1 MLAIE
6 IDENVN
12 RDRNIDYEIKRQKVI
27 KQELG
32 CKFIRIASD
41 KEEFD
46 SFRTTNKIFRHIKQS
61 TKNTLLN
68 NISTRLLKFKFK
80 SDNII
85 ESKAT

>member
-1 MLAIE
+1 MLAID

-12 RDRNIDYEIKRQKVI
+12 RDRNFDYEIKRQKAI

-32 CKFIRIASD
+32 CKFIGIDYD
-41 KEEFD
+41 KEESD

-61 TKNTLLN
+61 IKNTLLN
-68 NISTRLLKFKFK
+68 NISTRLLKLKFK

-85 ESKAT
+85 ESKAI